1 MANDTI
7 QDYFQ
12 SIGNKFHI
20 APDTVRQIAYG
31 EHPGGNET
39 LVYKVLNEF
48 VKHTQ
53 ASDELIFAMVWEG
66 KPIHSGVSNLP
77 QYDWG
82 GQVLEGINLKL
93 YRTPYNIQV
102 FFTNKI
108 FANYAYYQHLLK
120 VRPGAGFIVLQPG
133 YMSELQAICN
143 NNKLPI
149 LVLGPPAD
157 IDLDKTY
164 TIHIDDEA
172 AIRNS
177 VKYIYG
183 LGHRRIGFITGN
195 LRHFAGTERLKGYY
209 EGLKELEL
217 SLNEDWIFEGNWRE
231 DTGYAAATHF
241 LKTETKPT
249 AIVASND
256 QMAIGAIKCIQ
267 DDGLDVP
274 RDVSVIGCN
283 DIAGAIDVKPA
294 LTTIKIPMTQLG
306 SKAAEYM
313 ITLLE
318 GDEPASRNYIIP
330 TELIVRKS
338 TAPPA

>member
-12 SIGNKFHI
+12 SIGNKFNI
-20 APDTVRQIAYG
+20 APDTVRQIAHG

-120 VRPGAGFIVLQPG
+120 VRPGCWFYSSTTGIYVGTSSYLQ
-133 YMSELQAICN
+133 
-143 NNKLPI
+143 
-149 LVLGPPAD
+149 
-157 IDLDKTY
+157 
-164 TIHIDDEA
+164 
-172 AIRNS
+172 
-177 VKYIYG
+177 
-183 LGHRRIGFITGN
+183 
-195 LRHFAGTERLKGYY
+195 
-209 EGLKELEL
+209 
-217 SLNEDWIFEGNWRE
+217 
-231 DTGYAAATHF
+231 
-241 LKTETKPT
+241 
-249 AIVASND
+249 
-256 QMAIGAIKCIQ
+256 
-267 DDGLDVP
+267 
-274 RDVSVIGCN
+274 
-283 DIAGAIDVKPA
+283 
-294 LTTIKIPMTQLG
+294 
-306 SKAAEYM
+306 
-313 ITLLE
+313 
-318 GDEPASRNYIIP
+318 
-330 TELIVRKS
+330 
-338 TAPPA
+338 